1 MVSCWVVPSVSRSVL
16 EIIVLYSSFRP
27 LEIRPNVA
35 AGSGVKR
42 TQVKSFVHSLSPPT
56 NAWSIWI
63 DAVAAVRLFKV
74 ARWRAARMA
83 PRPQRIHKRGAI
95 RAARH
100 RATSKSCSDGGDC
113 LVDVHETWVGLSVP
127 IMARV
132 CQRESDN
139 GETGAM
145 VCRRR
150 VTTAS
155 SQQECQSP
163 LKNLRVVGCCCHGAG
178 PFV

>member
-1 MVSCWVVPSVSRSVL
+1 MNGVCWVVPSVSRSVL

-83 PRPQRIHKRGAI
+83 PRPQRIHKRGAALDAV
-95 RAARH
+95 AARH
-100 RATSKSCSDGGDC
+100 RGRVEFAGIGVGNRLLLSVNALAGAHLGNDGR
-113 LVDVHETWVGLSVP
+113 LVDPMTSTL
-127 IMARV
+127 
-132 CQRESDN
+132 
-139 GETGAM
+139 
-145 VCRRR
+145 
-150 VTTAS
+150 
-155 SQQECQSP
+155 
-163 LKNLRVVGCCCHGAG
+163 
-178 PFV
+178 